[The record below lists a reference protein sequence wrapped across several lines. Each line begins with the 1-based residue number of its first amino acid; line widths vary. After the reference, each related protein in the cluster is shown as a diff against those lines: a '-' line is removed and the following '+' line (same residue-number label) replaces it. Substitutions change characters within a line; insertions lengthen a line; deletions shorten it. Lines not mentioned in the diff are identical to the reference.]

1 MKQTLNTIKS
11 KKTKRVLKEL
21 SELIRKRLY
30 EIANTP
36 LPARQSS
43 FKELSNLRHKID
55 DLWGH

>member
-36 LPARQSS
+36 LSARQSRS
-43 FKELSNLRHKID
+43 
-55 DLWGH
+55 